1 MIFFTKMSEI
11 NVKLSISKKILQQV
25 DIDSII
31 KRIEEEILLEY
42 NLNKL
47 HGSMED
53 KNLDTLLDEVEEEWS

>member
-1 MIFFTKMSEI
+1 MIFFTKMSKI
-11 NVKLSISKKILQQV
+11 TVKLNISKKILQQV

-47 HGSMED
+47 HDSMED

>member
-47 HGSMED
+47 QGSMKD
-53 KNLDTLLDEVEEEWS
+53 KNLDVLLDEVEEEWS

>member
-1 MIFFTKMSEI
+1 MSKI
-11 NVKLSISKKILQQV
+11 SVKLNISKKILQQV

-47 HGSMED
+47 HDSMED
-53 KNLDTLLDEVEEEWS
+53 KNLDTLLDEV

>member
-1 MIFFTKMSEI
+1 MSKI
-11 NVKLSISKKILQQV
+11 TVKLNISKKILQQV

-47 HGSMED
+47 HDSMED

>member
-1 MIFFTKMSEI
+1 MSKI
-11 NVKLSISKKILQQV
+11 SVKLNISKKILQQV

-47 HGSMED
+47 HDSMED

>member
-1 MIFFTKMSEI
+1 MIFFTKMSKI
-11 NVKLSISKKILQQV
+11 SVKLNISKKILQQV

-47 HGSMED
+47 HDSMED
-53 KNLDTLLDEVEEEWS
+53 KNLDTLLDEV

>member
-1 MIFFTKMSEI
+1 MIFFTKMSKI
-11 NVKLSISKKILQQV
+11 SVKLNISKKILQQV

-47 HGSMED
+47 HDSMED